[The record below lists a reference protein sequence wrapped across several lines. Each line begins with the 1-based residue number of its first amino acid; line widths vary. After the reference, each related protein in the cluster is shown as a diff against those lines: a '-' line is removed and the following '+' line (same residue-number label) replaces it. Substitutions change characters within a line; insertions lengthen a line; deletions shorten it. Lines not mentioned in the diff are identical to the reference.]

1 MRNLY
6 LFTAA
11 LTLAAPAFAQDQ
23 SIQVTGTL
31 PAYHLQPQ
39 QLAEV
44 AGIYQL
50 DNGGVMRITQANNRL
65 VAQLDGRAATELV
78 AQSDSRF
85 ISRDQRMTI
94 DYQPQAFG
102 DLIVLRYPS
111 DLARAD
117 APMVTVRLAR
127 N

>member
-6 LFTAA
+6 FFTAA
-11 LTLAAPAFAQDQ
+11 LALAAPAFAQDQ

-31 PAYHLQPQ
+31 PGYHLQPQ

-50 DNGGVMRITQANNRL
+50 DNGGVMRITQLRNRL
-65 VAQLDGRAATELV
+65 VAQLDGRPATEMV